1 MQPKKKPV
9 PAPMNNNGGNVV
21 ENIKKLEQQRED
33 RRKKMEEMKQAKLDR
48 QAMNE
53 AMGKNNIDAE
63 FDMLIESHRKKVGD
77 ALNHLTSSSMNL
89 CVCVRKRPLFEKEY
103 I

>member
-9 PAPMNNNGGNVV
+9 APLSNNNNGGNVV

-33 RRKKMEEMKQAKLDR
+33 RRRKMEEMKQAKLDR

-53 AMGKNNIDAE
+53 ALGKNNIDAE
-63 FDMLIESHRKKVGD
+63 FDMLIE
-77 ALNHLTSSSMNL
+77 
-89 CVCVRKRPLFEKEY
+89 
-103 I
+103 